1 MRAAAL
7 LAAAGAL
14 VAGCGESSSPRRT
27 TTTTKGQPAPQRAE
41 RPVRLPHGWKRVA
54 DRRDGFTF
62 GVPPGWRVRR
72 VPAGEL
78 VRSADEALAVS
89 VAYDRGPEGRS
100 VKVRAY
106 AKRAARSLQG
116 YRNLHVGPA
125 HRVPRERHP
134 TATVT
139 ARGVFLKTHVR
150 QAIFVVAVQRPGRGM
165 FAVLAFRSARTRA
178 NRYAAELAEL
188 VRSLRTSDLTTND

>member
-1 MRAAAL
+1 VRAAAL
-7 LAAAGAL
+7 LAAAVAL
-14 VAGCGESSSPRRT
+14 VAGCGQSSSPRRT
-27 TTTTKGQPAPQRAE
+27 TTTTRAQPVPQRAE

-72 VPAGEL
+72 APAAEL

-106 AKRAARSLQG
+106 AKRAARSLQA

-150 QAIFVVAVQRPGRGM
+150 QAILVVAVQARAEARSQCWRSEAPEHERTGTRRSWPSWCGACGRWPN
-165 FAVLAFRSARTRA
+165 A
-178 NRYAAELAEL
+178 
-188 VRSLRTSDLTTND
+188 